1 MALLIFQKENRYF
14 FKKDTIRIS
23 TLNFKIQYLTSEDF
37 EDIIKKN
44 EKIVK
49 KSTFN
54 GLIIIIIIA
63 IGVAAFL
70 GGLHISNLDSN
81 QISQEELN
89 EAIAKLELK
98 ILQNKLPSSQ
108 PIIELKI
115 SADNDPIIGNSNAP
129 ITIIEFSDFQCPF
142 CAKFHIQTLPKI
154 MEEYIK
160 DGKVKLVFRDFP
172 IQSIHSN
179 ALLASAA
186 AECANE
192 QGKFKEMH
200 DKLFENQNEWNSKNT
215 DNVIILFNQYS
226 LEMEIEE
233 EKFDSCLRNGKY
245 VKEIQK
251 DLEDGR
257 AYGISGTPGFFI
269 GNDEIGFIEL
279 KGAHPFEN
287 FKGIIETQLKKLK

>member
-1 MALLIFQKENRYF
+1 LALLIFQKENRYF

>member
-1 MALLIFQKENRYF
+1 MALLIFKRSN
-14 FKKDTIRIS
+14 FKKDAIRIS
-23 TLNFKIQYLTSEDF
+23 TLIFKIEYLSSEDF
-37 EDIIKKN
+37 ESIKKN

-115 SADNDPIIGNSNAP
+115 SADNDPIIGNPNAP

-226 LEMEIEE
+226 LEMGIEK
-233 EKFDSCLRNGKY
+233 EKFDSCLKNGKY
-245 VKEIQK
+245 IKEIQK
-251 DLEDGR
+251 DLDDGR
-257 AYGISGTPGFFI
+257 TYGISGTPGFFI
-269 GNDEIGFIEL
+269 GNDKIGFIEL

-287 FKGIIETQLKKLK
+287 FKNIIDTQLKK